1 LDWTE
6 PLRGESIPLIYEEMA
21 PLSINFDYIA
31 DIPMRGVRRASV
43 FLGLGVNAARNP
55 QFKDYQLQNL
65 ALFRIMP
72 DALPD
77 ETIAHFKE
85 NFEEWVI
92 SCALRELTET
102 LDVFLDSVHRACL
115 LMATNQGTVT
125 PEEANKWG
133 PVFERG
139 GLDSKLSLLRRRF
152 SIETSREAYFKGIK
166 QARHCIAHRRGIV
179 GMEDVDESD
188 NKLHLQWW
196 RVELLIKTPI
206 GKEISLMPP
215 LEEGAIVLE
224 EGGEV
229 QARFSTNERVFAI
242 GQKISLNPNDLTEVC
257 LLVKLA
263 SADIVKG
270 LIEYTKS
277 LRVEIQQKDTEQAPS
292 NR

>member
-1 LDWTE
+1 
-6 PLRGESIPLIYEEMA
+6 
-21 PLSINFDYIA
+21 
-31 DIPMRGVRRASV
+31 
-43 FLGLGVNAARNP
+43 
-55 QFKDYQLQNL
+55 
-65 ALFRIMP
+65 
-72 DALPD
+72 
-77 ETIAHFKE
+77 
-85 NFEEWVI
+85 
-92 SCALRELTET
+92 
-102 LDVFLDSVHRACL
+102 
-115 LMATNQGTVT
+115 
-125 PEEANKWG
+125 
-133 PVFERG
+133 
-139 GLDSKLSLLRRRF
+139 
-152 SIETSREAYFKGIK
+152 
-166 QARHCIAHRRGIV
+166 
-179 GMEDVDESD
+179 MEDVDESD